1 MDIRTKLIALCL
13 AISLLPVSVVGVAGV
28 QNMQDV
34 GSYAQEQSA
43 AELEE
48 QITGE
53 LNNTVDA
60 RKEGIQNLLNSR
72 EVDARSL
79 ADSSSVQNYQA
90 ASAGEMELVQRQ
102 SQKQLGYMALQMR
115 NTVETTKQTILAE
128 QYDGRDWEDL
138 SATEQA
144 AVKDQVE
151 ATLAGT
157 DGDGTTPSG
166 TMSAMFQPGYIGST
180 GYAYIIDGD
189 SDVVAH
195 HSLEDGF
202 NLEADADLMV
212 FEDVHSTIDSDA
224 AIRNGEEWGIVEY
237 EWEDT
242 TQEGNPLEK
251 KFVAYTYYEDFD
263 WVLSP
268 SVYYYELQT
277 TAVDEAKV
285 GIKDSF
291 RSYLQT
297 RTVAVD
303 GEEMAAYDEIILT
316 DAGGDG
322 IVRAARDGDDVTAET
337 VEDESYA
344 SSTWFEA
351 TKSLDE
357 GAVHV
362 GDVHTV
368 DGKSVGYISTP
379 VYRDGEFA
387 GVVALRLDYE
397 VFNAALDDVTVGE
410 SGHLTMV
417 DHDGKLLTDAGQT
430 FGHVERQVA
439 RQEYVQSGQSG
450 LKTYDQTTD
459 SGTEDTYYVGYAP
472 LEFGDTQLE
481 LVATVPESDVTAP
494 SEQLGEALNRRTD
507 SARNF
512 LLLLVGGIVLVV
524 VGVGYTAAKYFS
536 EPIEALRDQAQRL
549 ARGRFDDGISIDA
562 TDDELGE
569 LVVAFDEMRE
579 NLDRQVSELKTVGKR
594 LGDGDL
600 DQELRTD
607 LPGEFGAIM
616 TDLDSGIQKLQNGF
630 VEVQEVA
637 DEFAAASNETV
648 ASVQEIESASEET
661 AQSVEEIAHGAEQ
674 QSEQLQVASNEMN
687 DLSATIE
694 EVAASADGVVQ
705 TTNQAVTLAEQGRE
719 HASDATNEISTIE
732 SEATDAVDRVE
743 GLGDQIGEINEIVQL
758 ITDIAE
764 QTNLLAL
771 NASIEAARAG
781 EAGEGFAVV
790 ADEIKALANEAADA
804 TEEVEARIDEIQD
817 RADGTVED
825 MQSMQES
832 VETGSETIG
841 EAIEMFDDISEAI
854 REAEHGVA
862 EISEA
867 TENQAVSTEEVVS
880 MVDDV
885 SSVSEQ
891 TTAEASTVSA
901 ATEEQTA
908 ALNEVSANIQQ
919 VSASAQSLKQL
930 VDTFDVGETT
940 GSDTQFAAHADAD
953 PTAQT
958 AADAALADGGNAT
971 SHVDD

>member
-34 GSYAQEQSA
+34 GSYAQDQSA
-43 AELEE
+43 TQLEE
-48 QITGE
+48 QVTGE

-90 ASAGEMELVQRQ
+90 ASDGEMKLVQRQ

-115 NTVETTKQTILAE
+115 NTIETTKQTILAE
-128 QYDGRDWEDL
+128 QYDGRNWEDL
-138 SATEQA
+138 SPSEQA

-157 DGDGTTPSG
+157 DGDGTTSSG
-166 TMSAMFQPGYIGST
+166 TVAAMFQPGYIGTT

-189 SDVVAH
+189 SSVVAH

-202 NLEADADLMV
+202 NLEEDAGLTV
-212 FEDVHSTIDSDA
+212 FGDVHSTIDSDA

-263 WVLSP
+263 WVVSP

-277 TAVDEAKV
+277 TAVEEATV

-291 RSYLQT
+291 RSYLRT

-303 GEEMAAYDEIILT
+303 GQEMHAYDEIILT
-316 DAGGDG
+316 DASGDG
-322 IVRAARDGDDVTAET
+322 IVRAVRDGENVTAET

-344 SSTWFEA
+344 TSTWFDA

-362 GDVHTV
+362 GAVHTV
-368 DGKSVGYISTP
+368 DGESVGYISTP
-379 VYRDGEFA
+379 VYRDGEFT

-397 VFNAALDDVTVGE
+397 VFNAAIDDITVGE

-417 DHDGKLLTDAGQT
+417 NHDGKLLTDAGT
-430 FGHVERQVA
+430 EFGHVERQIA
-439 RQEYVQSGQSG
+439 GQEYVHSGQNG

-459 SGTEDTYYVGYAP
+459 SGAENTYYVGYAP
-472 LEFGDTQLE
+472 LDFGDKQFE

-494 SEQLGEALNRRTD
+494 SEQLGRALDERTD

-512 LLLLVGGIVLVV
+512 LLLLVGGIVVV
-524 VGVGYTAAKYFS
+524 VGGVGYLASKYFS

-549 ARGRFDDGISIDA
+549 ARGRFDDEIDVDP

-579 NLDRQVSELKTVGKR
+579 NLNRQVSELKTVGKR
-594 LGDGDL
+594 LGDGNL
-600 DQELRTD
+600 DQELQTD

-616 TDLDSGIQKLQNGF
+616 TDLDSGIQKLQHGF
-630 VEVQEVA
+630 VEVQDVA
-637 DEFAAASNETV
+637 DEFAVASTETV

-694 EVAASADGVVQ
+694 EVAASADGVVE
-705 TTNQAVTLAEQGRE
+705 TTSQAVELAEQGRE

-732 SEATDAVDRVE
+732 TEADDAVYRVE
-743 GLGDQIGEINEIVQL
+743 DLGDQIGEINEIVQL

-804 TEEVEARIDEIQD
+804 TEEVEARIDEIQAH
-817 RADGTVED
+817 ADDTVED

-832 VETGSETIG
+832 VETGSQTIG

-854 REAEHGVA
+854 REAEHGVT

-919 VSASAQSLKQL
+919 VSSSAQSLSEL
-930 VDTFDVGETT
+930 VSEFDVGDAAASETQ
-940 GSDTQFAAHADAD
+940 GDTLDDAGRR
-953 PTAQT
+953 AQAT
-958 AADAALADGGNAT
+958 PNAALADGGDTEPHA
-971 SHVDD
+971 DD